1 MARSTKI
8 VTPQRARKAT
18 SISLVRAFPETQS
31 AAGSGANPAP
41 LSATA
46 RVRDG
51 LVLRLVG
58 KKKSTAR
65 SVPDERRPR

>member
-8 VTPQRARKAT
+8 VSPQRTRQAT
-18 SISLVRAFPETQS
+18 SIALVRAFPDQRVAGETPAGGSVS
-31 AAGSGANPAP
+31 AS
-41 LSATA
+41 A

-58 KKKSTAR
+58 SKKSSAR
-65 SVPDERRPR
+65 NVPDERRAR